1 MTDPSSRRTLRL
13 ATRGS
18 ALALHQARRVAG
30 AIHTRCPDVD
40 VEIVNVTTAADR
52 LADKPLREFG
62 DKGLFVR
69 ELEQAMLAGRA
80 DAAVHSMK
88 DLPGDLPDGLQ
99 LAAVTERENA
109 FDALLVNGKSSLHTL
124 PAGSRLAT
132 SSLRRQGQIMW
143 IRSDLR
149 ILPVRGN
156 VDTRVRKL
164 HEGEFDAMVLAVAGL
179 SRLNLSGAISHVMTL
194 REMIPAAG
202 QGAIGVEAPIDSAF
216 ADVWRRIDQ
225 RLARLTV
232 CTERAFIRSIGADCR
247 TPAACHCV
255 LEGARLHIYAMVCSA
270 DGVHYLRTEHTSDPG
285 KAQAAA
291 EAAARDLLARGAA
304 EILDTARKA

>member
-1 MTDPSSRRTLRL
+1 M
-13 ATRGS
+13 
-18 ALALHQARRVAG
+18 AG

>member
-1 MTDPSSRRTLRL
+1 M
-13 ATRGS
+13 
-18 ALALHQARRVAG
+18 AG

-202 QGAIGVEAPIDSAF
+202 QGAI
-216 ADVWRRIDQ
+216 
-225 RLARLTV
+225 
-232 CTERAFIRSIGADCR
+232 RSIGADCR